1 MGEAE
6 ERVGLTACGTVDG
19 RVVYSNAPAMD
30 AATAGAILAR
40 ALIARYG
47 GEDKLRE
54 AIMARGARREA

>member
-6 ERVGLTACGTVDG
+6 ERVGLTACGTV
-19 RVVYSNAPAMD
+19 D